1 MASANRGDSRQGSGP
16 SAPVEPDR
24 PTPEPRSGR
33 GRKGYPVAELASG
46 MTPPPLVIRGIL
58 AGVAAALTFRHAALL
73 VLSVPELVPAP
84 SLSLRPAPQLAIPAV
99 ALLALWGGFWGAILA
114 LLLAQFRRDR
124 SYWRM
129 AFLYGA
135 VLLTAPSVAIVLATE
150 GWPALGSAWPQLIAA
165 LVANGV
171 WGVGTALFLVIL

>member
-1 MASANRGDSRQGSGP
+1 MASANRGDSRLGSGP

-24 PTPEPRSGR
+24 LTPEPRSGR

-58 AGVAAALTFRHAALL
+58 AGVVAALTFRHAALL
-73 VLSVPELVPAP
+73 VLSIPDLVPAP
-84 SLSLRPAPQLAIPAV
+84 SFSLKPAPQLAIPAI
-99 ALLALWGGFWGAILA
+99 ALVALWGGFWGAILA

-135 VLLTAPSVAIVLATE
+135 VLLTAPSVVIVFTTE
-150 GWPALGSAWPQLIAA
+150 GWPALGSAWLQLIAA
-165 LVANGV
+165 LMANGV

>member
-1 MASANRGDSRQGSGP
+1 M
-16 SAPVEPDR
+16 
-24 PTPEPRSGR
+24 
-33 GRKGYPVAELASG
+33 
-46 MTPPPLVIRGIL
+46 
-58 AGVAAALTFRHAALL
+58 
-73 VLSVPELVPAP
+73 LSVPGLVPAP
-84 SLSLRPAPQLAIPAV
+84 SLSLKPAPQLAIPAV

>member
-24 PTPEPRSGR
+24 LASKPRSGR
-33 GRKGYPVAELASG
+33 GQKGYPVAELASG

-73 VLSVPELVPAP
+73 LLSVPGLVPVP
-84 SLSLRPAPQLAIPAV
+84 SFSLKPAPQLAIPAIALV
-99 ALLALWGGFWGAILA
+99 ALWGAILA

-124 SYWRM
+124 AYWGM

-135 VLLTAPSVAIVLATE
+135 VLLTAPSIAIVLTIE
-150 GWPALGSAWPQLIAA
+150 GWPALGSAWLQLIAA

-171 WGVGTALFLVIL
+171 WGAGTALFLVIQ

>member
-24 PTPEPRSGR
+24 LTPEPRSGR
-33 GRKGYPVAELASG
+33 RRKGYPVAELASG

-84 SLSLRPAPQLAIPAV
+84 SLSLKPAPQLAIPAV
-99 ALLALWGGFWGAILA
+99 ALVALWGGFWGAILA

-135 VLLTAPSVAIVLATE
+135 VLLTAPSVAIVLTTE
-150 GWPALGSAWPQLIAA
+150 GWPALGSAWLQLIAA

>member
-24 PTPEPRSGR
+24 LTPEPRSGR
-33 GRKGYPVAELASG
+33 GQKRYPVAELASG

-73 VLSVPELVPAP
+73 VLSIPELVPAP
-84 SLSLRPAPQLAIPAV
+84 SFSLKPAPQLAIPAI
-99 ALLALWGGFWGAILA
+99 ALVALWGGFWGAILA

-124 SYWRM
+124 GYWRM

-135 VLLTAPSVAIVLATE
+135 VLLTAPSVAIVLTTE
-150 GWPALGSAWPQLIAA
+150 GWPALGSAWLQLIAA

>member
-1 MASANRGDSRQGSGP
+1 MASANTGDSRLGSGP

-24 PTPEPRSGR
+24 LASKPRSGR
-33 GRKGYPVAELASG
+33 GQKGYPVAELASG

-73 VLSVPELVPAP
+73 VLSIPDLVPAP
-84 SLSLRPAPQLAIPAV
+84 SFSLKPAPQLAIPAI
-99 ALLALWGGFWGAILA
+99 ALVALWGGFWGAILA

-124 SYWRM
+124 RYWPM

-135 VLLTAPSVAIVLATE
+135 VLLTAPSVAIVLTTRA
-150 GWPALGSAWPQLIAA
+150 GPHLAPPGR
-165 LVANGV
+165 N
-171 WGVGTALFLVIL
+171 

>member
-1 MASANRGDSRQGSGP
+1 MASANRGDSRLGSGP

-24 PTPEPRSGR
+24 LAPEPRSGR
-33 GRKGYPVAELASG
+33 GQKGYPVAELASG

-58 AGVAAALTFRHAALL
+58 AGVVAALTFRHAALL
-73 VLSVPELVPAP
+73 VLSIPDLVPAP
-84 SLSLRPAPQLAIPAV
+84 SLSLKPAPQLAIPAV
-99 ALLALWGGFWGAILA
+99 ALLALWGTILA

-150 GWPALGSAWPQLIAA
+150 GWPALGSAWPQLLAA
-165 LVANGV
+165 LVANGA